1 MFNINYNENPANMI
15 KYTASNL
22 KKVENLYKEIGFKI
36 IYEKGQFNSGYCIV
50 NERKIIVINKF
61 YKTDAR
67 INCLLNILNVL
78 NADTEGLEP
87 ETLTFYKS
95 LIADSDIK

>member
-1 MFNINYNENPANMI
+1 ML
-15 KYTASNL
+15 KYTAANL
-22 KKVENLYKEIGFKI
+22 KKVENLFKGIGFKI

-50 NERKIIVINKF
+50 NDRKIIVINKF

-78 NADTEGLEP
+78 NADIERLDP

-95 LIADSDIK
+95 LIAESKNK